1 MGLQIHLLIF
11 DTELVSYILPVAR
24 NCFVGKISN
33 RCDFFGSFSL
43 SYKFGHLDFGWS
55 IRKNPRTA

>member
-1 MGLQIHLLIF
+1 MGLQIHLFIF
-11 DTELVSYILPVAR
+11 DTELVSYILPVAC

-43 SYKFGHLDFGWS
+43 SYKFGHLDFGW
-55 IRKNPRTA
+55 R